1 MKIAVT
7 LATLSLAILTTGL
20 ANAEQRQETG
30 YYTSE
35 TRQGLKTYKTRKPF
49 TWMTENNQIIF
60 STVCMNERS
69 GSLEYRECRKRA
81 KEYFRSKC
89 SKSSDRFCHAA
100 NNFNPL

>member
-1 MKIAVT
+1 MKTVVS
-7 LATLSLAILTTGL
+7 LATFSLAILITGM
-20 ANAEQRQETG
+20 ATAAPRQETG

-35 TRQGLKTYKTRKPF
+35 ARQGLKTYKSKKPF

-81 KEYFRSKC
+81 KEYFRSRC
-89 SKSSDRFCHAA
+89 SKSSDRFCHAS

>member
-1 MKIAVT
+1 MRTVVT
-7 LATLSLAILTTGL
+7 LATLFLAILNAGL
-20 ANAEQRQETG
+20 ANAAQRQETG

-49 TWMTENNQIIF
+49 TWMTENDQIIF

-89 SKSSDRFCHAA
+89 SVSSDRFCQAE